1 MSVVAANTTSVR
13 KAKNVFIAVQGHNGL
28 HLMRVPA
35 CLLGDG
41 SYGTVYSLFYKNT
54 LVCQDK
60 DRNKLRRLA
69 YSLRKV
75 QINNEP
81 N

>member
-1 MSVVAANTTSVR
+1 MPDAAVNIISVR
-13 KAKNVFIAVQGHNGL
+13 KAKNVFIITHSHSGK

-41 SYGTVYSLFYKNT
+41 AIMYSLFYKNR